1 MIILHCIC
9 LYDQPNTA
17 NYSCNSRAT
26 SNQVLDEKKITI
38 PYKDI
43 DNVSII
49 RSKYSISSSWFE
61 SGLQKRSWM
70 KCLKKIENYWLNPRI
85 GGRIMTIMWKFALLA
100 SIKDPQVSYSFARG
114 PKLQQWWLSDAWT
127 IFVGL
132 SPT

>member
-1 MIILHCIC
+1 M
-9 LYDQPNTA
+9 
-17 NYSCNSRAT
+17 
-26 SNQVLDEKKITI
+26 KKISQTI

-70 KCLKKIENYWLNPRI
+70 KCLKKIENYCLNPRI

-114 PKLQQWWLSDAWT
+114 PKLQQWRLSDAWT

-132 SPT
+132 SPIQESCNVFFIALNKKNLVIFILTYIR